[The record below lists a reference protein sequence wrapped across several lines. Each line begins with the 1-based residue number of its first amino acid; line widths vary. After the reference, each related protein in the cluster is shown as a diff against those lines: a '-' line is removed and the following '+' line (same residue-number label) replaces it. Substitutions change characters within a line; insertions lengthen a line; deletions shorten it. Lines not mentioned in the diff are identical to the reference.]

1 MLLLHGELPA
11 SGASVPLLSW
21 QELLASGARRSAVL
35 EPAEGPESRL
45 ATILYTSG
53 TTGRPK
59 GVPLSQA
66 NLLHQVR
73 TLGVAV
79 SPQPGERVLSV
90 LPIWHAYERS
100 AEYYFFSC
108 ACSQTYTTI
117 KQLKRDLPRVKPV
130 VMVTVPRL
138 WEELRNP

>member
-1 MLLLHGELPA
+1 MLLLHGEVPA
-11 SGASVPLLSW
+11 IAVPVPLLSW
-21 QELLASGARRSAVL
+21 QELLAGGVHRSAVL
-35 EPAEGPESRL
+35 EPADGPESRL

-79 SPQPGERVLSV
+79 SPSRASG
-90 LPIWHAYERS
+90 
-100 AEYYFFSC
+100 C
-108 ACSQTYTTI
+108 
-117 KQLKRDLPRVKPV
+117 
-130 VMVTVPRL
+130 
-138 WEELRNP
+138 